1 MLNDHW
7 WFARIAPHP
16 APQGLRLQLRVVTLF
31 YLLMYGIPAA
41 ADLFFSGG
49 VYANTFSPP
58 EMIFALS
65 SSAAL
70 LALFWYLARAEG
82 GSWRNFYNPK
92 FLANA
97 WCILLVPF
105 VLALSQ
111 WGLDRV
117 FESLQKSFPGL
128 AHFCS
133 PHAAVISPVPWLYF
147 LPTTLAYAIAEEAVS
162 RGYLITRVR
171 QSGAGLEC
179 AVFLSTLV
187 YSANH
192 VGWGLN
198 VFAAAVASGVVLALI
213 YARWGG
219 LAGFILGRMVWEC
232 SNYLKW

>member
-16 APQGLRLQLRVVTLF
+16 APQGLRLQLRVVTAF
-31 YLLMYGIPAA
+31 FLLMYGIPAA
-41 ADLFFSGG
+41 GDLVFGG
-49 VYANTFSPP
+49 GLYANNFSPS

-82 GSWRNFYNPK
+82 GSWQNFQNPK
-92 FLANA
+92 LAANV
-97 WCILLVPF
+97 WCILLVPL

-111 WGLDRV
+111 WGMDRA
-117 FESLQKSFPGL
+117 FDSLQKGFPNL
-128 AHFCS
+128 SRFCS
-133 PHAAVISPVPWLYF
+133 PHPAIVSPFPWHYF
-147 LPTTLAYAIAEEAVS
+147 LPTALAYAIAEEAVT

-171 QSGAGLEC
+171 QIGGGLGC

-187 YSANH
+187 YGANH

-198 VFAAAVASGVVLALI
+198 GFAASVINGVVLALI

-219 LAGFILGRMVWEC
+219 LAGFILGRGAWEC
-232 SNYLKW
+232 SNYIKL